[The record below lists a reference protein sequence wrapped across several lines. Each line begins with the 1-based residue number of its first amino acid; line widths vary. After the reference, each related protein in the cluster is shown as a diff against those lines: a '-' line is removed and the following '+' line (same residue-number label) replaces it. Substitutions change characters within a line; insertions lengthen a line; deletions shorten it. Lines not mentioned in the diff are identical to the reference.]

1 MASTGALSYTPPHSR
16 TIPGGATSTGFTTDG
31 SSASDSVANL
41 VIDGIGSQGWLAC
54 PSVTTNGAMGYQIF
68 ANITGAQV
76 SGTSI
81 THCHDIAIALKPETN
96 AGASAFQYS

>member
-1 MASTGALSYTPPHSR
+1 MASSGALSYTAPHSR
-16 TIPGGATSTGFTTDG
+16 SIPSGATSTGFTTDG
-31 SSASDSVANL
+31 SITSDTVANL

-54 PSVTTNGAMGYQIF
+54 PYATQAGVMGYQIF
-68 ANITGAQV
+68 ANITGAEV

-96 AGASAFQYS
+96 AGASAYQYS

>member
-1 MASTGALSYTPPHSR
+1 MTSTGALSYTAPHSR
-16 TIPGGATSTGFTTDG
+16 TIPSGATSTGFTTDG
-31 SSASDSVANL
+31 SITSDSVANL

-54 PSVTTNGAMGYQIF
+54 PSVAEGGSMEYQIF

-81 THCHDIAIALKPETN
+81 THCHDIAISLLPETN
-96 AGASAFQYS
+96 AGASAYQYS